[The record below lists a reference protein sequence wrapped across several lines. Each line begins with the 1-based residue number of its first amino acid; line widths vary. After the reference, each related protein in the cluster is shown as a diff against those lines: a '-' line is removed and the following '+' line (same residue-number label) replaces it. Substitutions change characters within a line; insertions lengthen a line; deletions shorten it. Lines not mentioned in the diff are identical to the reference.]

1 MSSKMVAIGARVPR
15 VDAEFISQLT
25 IEGATTPSDKVRVI
39 IAEARRR
46 HQGSNNYDACL
57 EQVNNLLSAT
67 NRMLRHAELESR
79 EHSELLARVLDWLP
93 DIMAYL
99 LSSKQ
104 MLVDGDLDE
113 MRALEDDV
121 ADRVFRLIESVL
133 QLGVTRHCSCYDR
146 EVVSKR
152 ISPVLDLT
160 GVIEVSRA
168 NRKNGEQT

>member
-15 VDAEFISQLT
+15 VDAEFISQLK

-67 NRMLRHAELESR
+67 NRLLRHAELESR
-79 EHSELLARVLDWLP
+79 QHSELMARVLDWLP
-93 DIMAYL
+93 DTMAYL

-104 MLVDGDLDE
+104 ALVDDNADD

-121 ADRVFRLIESVL
+121 ADRVFRLIESVM
-133 QLGVTRHCSCYDR
+133 QLGVTRYCSCYDR
-146 EVVSKR
+146 EVVTRR
-152 ISPVLDLT
+152 ITPILDLAR
-160 GVIEVSRA
+160 VIEVSRA
-168 NRKNGEQT
+168 DADKGDEK